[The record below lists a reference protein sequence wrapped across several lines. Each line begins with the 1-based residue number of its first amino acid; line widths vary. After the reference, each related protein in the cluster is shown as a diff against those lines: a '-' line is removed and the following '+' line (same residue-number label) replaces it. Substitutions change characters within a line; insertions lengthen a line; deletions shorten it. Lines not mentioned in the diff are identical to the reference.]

1 MNVHQF
7 AIAEPLDIWSL
18 QIAGDRL
25 WLMAI
30 ADRFAPDIFREF
42 TPEITQYMFPSP
54 AEKIEEIED
63 FIEVSLYNMYMGY
76 DLHFV
81 MVSKATGEFLGCCSL
96 HGEDKVRTPELGI
109 WLKQSAQGH
118 GYGRE
123 AVQTLVAWVS
133 QHIDLDYFVYPVD
146 RHNIPSR
153 KIPEFLGGR
162 IVNERQDR
170 TPTGKILD
178 IVVYRIDAL
187 LKLPKDSLGA

>member
-1 MNVHQF
+1 MNVYQF
-7 AIAEPLDIWSL
+7 ATVEFEDVMSL
-18 QIAGDRL
+18 KIAGDRL

-81 MVSKATGEFLGCCSL
+81 IVSKATGEFLGCCSL

-162 IVNERQDR
+162 IVNERQDL

-187 LKLPKDSLGA
+187 PTLPKDSLGA